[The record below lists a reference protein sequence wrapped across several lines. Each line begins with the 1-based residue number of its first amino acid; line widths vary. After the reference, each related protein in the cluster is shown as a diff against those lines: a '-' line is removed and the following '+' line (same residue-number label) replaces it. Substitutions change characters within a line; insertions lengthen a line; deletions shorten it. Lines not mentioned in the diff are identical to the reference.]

1 MLISRAVRLSLRLK
15 AGTTCRVLALGAAG
29 LLLVAC
35 EAAAPGTNSAQTAA
49 SSPAASSASAP
60 PGASRSAASEPATV
74 ADIFPPGPGR
84 EQVLSGC
91 ASCHN
96 VACAA
101 IGQRS
106 AQRWDAL
113 RDGHKEHMQGAD
125 LSVTF
130 AYLKAN
136 FDDTKPAPSVPARF
150 LEGGCTPF

>member
-1 MLISRAVRLSLRLK
+1 MTILRSCSSLAV
-15 AGTTCRVLALGAAG
+15 AG
-29 LLLVAC
+29 LLLAAC
-35 EAAAPGTNSAQTAA
+35 EAGAPGVTSEQAAA
-49 SSPAASSASAP
+49 SKPAASSASAP
-60 PGASRSAASEPATV
+60 PAASGAAVIEPKTV

-84 EQVLSGC
+84 EQVLTSCG
-91 ASCHN
+91 SCHN

-125 LSVTF
+125 LSVMF
-130 AYLKAN
+130 GYLKEN
-136 FDDTKPAPSVPARF
+136 FDDRKPAPNVPPRF

>member
-1 MLISRAVRLSLRLK
+1 MSTRLS
-15 AGTTCRVLALGAAG
+15 ASGLAVAVAG
-29 LLLVAC
+29 LLLIGC
-35 EAAAPGTNSAQTAA
+35 EAGAPGTNSKQTAA
-49 SSPAASSASAP
+49 SKPPASSAPAASSVTQT
-60 PGASRSAASEPATV
+60 EPKTV

-84 EQVLSGC
+84 EQVMNNC

-125 LSVTF
+125 LNVIF

-136 FDDTKPAPSVPARF
+136 FDDTKPAPNVPPRF

>member
-1 MLISRAVRLSLRLK
+1 LIVVSGS
-15 AGTTCRVLALGAAG
+15 
-29 LLLVAC
+29 LLVAC
-35 EAAAPGTNSAQTAA
+35 TAAAPGVTSEQAAA
-49 SSPAASSASAP
+49 SNSSSAP
-60 PGASRSAASEPATV
+60 PAPPAAGATASEPRTV

-84 EQVLSGC
+84 DQVLTGC

-106 AQRWDAL
+106 AARWDAL

-125 LSVTF
+125 LSVMF
-130 AYLKAN
+130 AYLKSN
-136 FDDTKPAPSVPARF
+136 FDDTKPAPIVPARF